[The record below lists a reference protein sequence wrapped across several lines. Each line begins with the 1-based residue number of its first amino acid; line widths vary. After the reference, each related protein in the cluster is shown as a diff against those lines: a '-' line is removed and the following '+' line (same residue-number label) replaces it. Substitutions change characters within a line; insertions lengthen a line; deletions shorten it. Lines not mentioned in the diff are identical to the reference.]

1 MDANNTRRKSYMV
14 DFYIPDQI
22 VDHRVVRGGGSPPQL
37 QFLVEWKDGWTEDK
51 KLAKHILK
59 RHHLEN
65 TLFFVKFKKSWEPY
79 VNQTIKYLIA
89 TYKAKRSISTFSV
102 KV

>member
-1 MDANNTRRKSYMV
+1 MDENNTRRKSYMV

-37 QFLVEWKDGWTEDK
+37 QLLVEWKDGWTEDN

-65 TLFFVKFKKSWEPY
+65 TLFFVKFKK
-79 VNQTIKYLIA
+79 
-89 TYKAKRSISTFSV
+89 KAGNRT
-102 KV
+102 